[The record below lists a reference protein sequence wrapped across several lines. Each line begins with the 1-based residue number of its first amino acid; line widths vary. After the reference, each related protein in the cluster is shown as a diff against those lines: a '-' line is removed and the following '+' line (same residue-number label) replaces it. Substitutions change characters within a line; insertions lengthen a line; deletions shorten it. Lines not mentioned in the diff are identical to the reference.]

1 MNKTKNTSIRVE
13 NKFQVEKE
21 NHVVVMEFDMEPEG
35 IIIQLRTSDLP
46 SFHHATILEQYKKVS
61 IELFLKHF
69 GPLKRWTSETRSL
82 FYYLGRFIDRKVDA
96 AIMEVNR
103 PGPLRRSVNA
113 TFVTFNE
120 FSSWE
125 K

>member
-46 SFHHATILEQYKKVS
+46 SFHHATILEQYKKIS
-61 IELFLKHF
+61 IELFLSHF
-69 GPLKRWTSETRSL
+69 GPIRKWSNETRSL
-82 FYYLGRFIDRKVDA
+82 FHYLGRFIDRKVDA

-113 TFVTFNE
+113 IFVNFIE
-120 FSSWE
+120 LSSWG